1 MHPDP
6 PAWNNLPAATGTPA
20 TSVTQAHG
28 VNGLSE
34 SDGGATAFS
43 IREGEKR
50 NCTLGCMLVACAFLC
65 VTAAR
70 SWRILSVLH
79 GTGVGLGC
87 FVLEVSVLP
96 GPPAFVTLPIA
107 SGTSLVKEAQK

>member
-6 PAWNNLPAATGTPA
+6 PAWNNLPVTSGTPA
-20 TSVTQAHG
+20 ISVTQAHG

-50 NCTLGCMLVACAFLC
+50 NCTLGCMRVCL
-65 VTAAR
+65 
-70 SWRILSVLH
+70 
-79 GTGVGLGC
+79 
-87 FVLEVSVLP
+87 
-96 GPPAFVTLPIA
+96 
-107 SGTSLVKEAQK
+107 SLVRFFVSLQQDPGGFCRSSMVQEWV